1 MIFDEYRI
9 FNSKLYSSGLIEISF
24 CTFYHVVMSK
34 VFYVYILLVQNPK
47 FKSLNFKQN
56 LIQLTKKWS

>member
-9 FNSKLYSSGLIEISF
+9 FKSELYSSGLIEISF
-24 CTFYHVVMSK
+24 CTFHHVVMSK
-34 VFYVYILLVQNPK
+34 VFYVHILLVQNPK